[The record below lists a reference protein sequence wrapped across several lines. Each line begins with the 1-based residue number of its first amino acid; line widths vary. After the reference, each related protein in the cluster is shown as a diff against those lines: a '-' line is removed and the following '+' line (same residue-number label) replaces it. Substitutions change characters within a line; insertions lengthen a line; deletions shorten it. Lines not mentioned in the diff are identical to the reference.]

1 MSKRR
6 RPNPEMTSVLRPRLV
21 AQPIAQPLNNPSDW
35 KQPTES
41 NAPLDTHESVFGPS
55 HPLHALV
62 AAHLP
67 DVLASIVLAYQSPA
81 LPRQGHYGGHTV
93 LPYGTWAFRDPRQQ
107 RMAANPLSLAR
118 RSFSWSGWMNRAPG
132 GTRGVDDWHNHFL
145 LSLDSH
151 RSRPSSHHLHIGY
164 RRHCHYATVQQNQ
177 CFTFA
182 FNANDLDVQ
191 PHQADLSLFDG
202 WEHWSGSFDYPPPNS
217 TPPPPP
223 PPPPHANQWY
233 HYGAVYT
240 PASTVL
246 GRRKLYRNGVLLVED
261 DCRPLVADEHSTLIL
276 GNYQNSGHDMTL
288 DGGVCDVR
296 VYSRVLHEAEMR
308 ALYEGDEQAVSAE
321 ALEAHWPLQ
330 SDKHIAQA
338 EGVSGTIVDVS
349 GNERHLEVRTMNR
362 TDRMMSRYQP
372 SGQL

>member
-1 MSKRR
+1 ML
-6 RPNPEMTSVLRPRLV
+6 RPIRELMFGTRPRLV
-21 AQPIAQPLNNPSDW
+21 ALPVAQPVDHSDW

-41 NAPLDTHESVFGPS
+41 NASLDAPERVFGPS

-67 DVLASIVLAYQSPA
+67 DVLASIVLAYQSPL

-132 GTRGVDDWHNHFL
+132 GTWRGVDHWHNHFL

-151 RSRPSSHHLHIGY
+151 SRGPPSHHLHIGY
-164 RRHCHYATVQQNQ
+164 RKHYKAATVQQDQ
-177 CFTFA
+177 AFTFA
-182 FNANDLDVQ
+182 FNANDLDVRPAHTQ
-191 PHQADLSLFDG
+191 LTLFNG
-202 WEHWSGSFDYPPPNS
+202 WEHWSGSFEYPRPPLPLIPHTNES
-217 TPPPPP
+217 YTCEAATNPP
-223 PPPPHANQWY
+223 A
-233 HYGAVYT
+233 G
-240 PASTVL
+240 TVL

-261 DCRPLVADEHSTLIL
+261 DCIPLVADEHSTLIL

-362 TDRMMSRYQP
+362 TDRMLSRSQP